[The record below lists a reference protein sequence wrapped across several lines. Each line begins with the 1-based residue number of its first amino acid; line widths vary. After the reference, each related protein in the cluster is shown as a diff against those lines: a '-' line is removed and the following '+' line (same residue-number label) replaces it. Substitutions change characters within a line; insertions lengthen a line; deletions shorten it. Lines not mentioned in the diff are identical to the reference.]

1 MDNCDSTIEVNGDF
15 VVCSKYEE
23 QQSITKCDGV
33 LLYNKI
39 EEGFQKI
46 NHFKIE
52 QIVKKNLT
60 DFPFAVGDIV
70 IVCSTGTIVNWKGN
84 KKWLFQ
90 PEHILAKI
98 EI

>member
-1 MDNCDSTIEVNGDF
+1 MDSEDFEVNGDYI
-15 VVCSKYEE
+15 VCSLFEE
-23 QQSITKCDGV
+23 QDSATNVGGV

-46 NHFKIE
+46 NEFKIE
-52 QIVKKNLT
+52 QIVSKNLT

-70 IVCSTGTIVNWKGN
+70 IVCSRGTIVNWKGK

-90 PEHILAKI
+90 PEHVLARIDK
-98 EI
+98 

>member
-1 MDNCDSTIEVNGDF
+1 MDSEDFEVNGDYI
-15 VVCSKYEE
+15 VCSLFEE
-23 QQSITKCDGV
+23 QDSATNVGGV

-46 NHFKIE
+46 NEFKIE
-52 QIVKKNLT
+52 QIVSKNLT

-70 IVCSTGTIVNWKGN
+70 IVCSNGTIVNWKGK

-90 PEHILAKI
+90 PEHVLARIDK
-98 EI
+98 